1 MKTALSNQRVTIDF
15 PSDLYRTLR
24 TFAAF
29 HDLSIKDFVI
39 GAVNHELEKNNVKV
53 PNSATLKTFKKTDA
67 GKELHKY
74 NSFNALLTDLKKK
87 KKIK

>member
-1 MKTALSNQRVTIDF
+1 MNTLSNQRVTIDF
-15 PSDLYRTLR
+15 PADLYRTIR

-39 GAVNHELEKNNVKV
+39 GAVNHELAKNKVKV
-53 PNSATLKTFKKTDA
+53 PNSATVKTFKKTDA

-74 NSFNALLTDLKKK
+74 NSFNALLTDLKKN

>member
-1 MKTALSNQRVTIDF
+1 MTTNISNQRVTIDF
-15 PSDLYRTLR
+15 PFELYRTVR

-29 HDLSIKDFVI
+29 HDLSIRDFVL
-39 GAVNHELEKNNVKV
+39 GAVSGELEKNDVKI

-67 GKELHKY
+67 GKELHKHS
-74 NSFNALLTDLKKK
+74 SFNALMTDLKKK